1 MKKLIVLNIVLAF
14 CFHSVALTNNEI
26 PKVFTW
32 DGRLLL
38 EARKKALSK
47 DENIMKPATVII
59 KKADKMLTER
69 DVAVTDKSAEAL
81 KYSGGDLHNYVS
93 SSIYFWPDTTDAN
106 KPWIRV
112 DGKFN
117 IDFQNKFDY
126 ITCSKMTERVKNM
139 TLTWWL
145 TNDLKYARK
154 AVEQIRVWFL
164 NKETCMNP
172 NMERAQFVP
181 NDLSSRSV
189 GSCYGILDA
198 ERFTTVLNCVGILRL
213 SGAWTEKDNIALQ
226 AWFRE
231 FTKWLMESKNGKQ
244 EGSQLNNH
252 GVFYDVTLCTGLL
265 FANDTATARKVLN
278 EVPVKRIQVQI
289 EPDGSMPRE
298 LARAGSFH
306 YLVVNLE
313 AFTKLAT
320 VAEKANLDLWNYK
333 TADNRSIKSAINY
346 AVPYLNGTK
355 LWEYKEKFVPK
366 DLFDVFW
373 IASFKYPEL
382 TDVLNKQIIPQLPAG
397 YIDYNQINITY
408 PLNHK

>member
-1 MKKLIVLNIVLAF
+1 MKKITITSLILSCTI
-14 CFHSVALTNNEI
+14 ALIAQTGMQA
-26 PKVFTW
+26 PKLYTW
-32 DGRLLL
+32 DGNLLL
-38 EARKKALSK
+38 KSREKALK
-47 DENIMKPATVII
+47 HDESILKAAEVVF

-69 DVAVTDKSAEAL
+69 DVAVTDKSAEAVRF
-81 KYSGGDLHNYVS
+81 SGGDAHNYVS

-106 KPWIRV
+106 KAWIRI

-126 ITCSKMTERVKNM
+126 VTCSKMTERVKNM

-181 NDLSSRSV
+181 NDLSSRNV

-265 FANDTATARKVLN
+265 FANDTTTARKVLR
-278 EVPVKRIQVQI
+278 EVPSKRIQVQI

-320 VAEKANLDLWNYK
+320 VAENAGIDLWNYK
-333 TADNRSIKSAINY
+333 TADNRSIRGAVNY
-346 AVPYLNGTK
+346 AVPYLNETK
-355 LWEYKEKFVPK
+355 TWEWREKVVPK
-366 DLFDVFW
+366 ELYEIFR
-373 IASFKYPEL
+373 ITSLKYPEL
-382 TDVLNKQIIPQLPAG
+382 GDVLNKRIVPKLPSG
-397 YIDYNQINITY
+397 YADYNFINITF
-408 PLNHK
+408 PLNH

>member
-154 AVEQIRVWFL
+154 AAEQLRVWFL

-172 NMERAQFVP
+172 HMERAQFVP
-181 NDLSSRSV
+181 NDPSSRGV

-198 ERFTTVLNCVGILRL
+198 ERFTTVLNCVGILRQ
-213 SGAWTEKDNIALQ
+213 SGAWTEKDNSALQ
-226 AWFRE
+226 AWFRD

-265 FANDTATARKVLN
+265 FANDTTTARKVLR
-278 EVPVKRIQVQI
+278 EVPSKRIQVQI

-320 VAEKANLDLWNYK
+320 VAENAGIDLWNYK
-333 TADNRSIKSAINY
+333 TADNRSIRGAVNY
-346 AVPYLNGTK
+346 AVPYLNETK
-355 LWEYKEKFVPK
+355 TWEWREKFVPK
-366 DLFDVFW
+366 ELYEIFR
-373 IASFKYPEL
+373 ITSLKYPEL
-382 TDVLNKQIIPQLPAG
+382 GDVLNKRIVPKLPSG
-397 YIDYNQINITY
+397 YADYNFINITF
-408 PLNHK
+408 PLNH